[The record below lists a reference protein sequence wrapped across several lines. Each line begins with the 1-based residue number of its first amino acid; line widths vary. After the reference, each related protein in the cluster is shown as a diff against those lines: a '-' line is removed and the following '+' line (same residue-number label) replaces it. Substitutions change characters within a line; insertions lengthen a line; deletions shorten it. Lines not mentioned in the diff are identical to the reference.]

1 MVKQR
6 KEKRKKGACSDS
18 YMEEKIRYIQ
28 HQRDRQKIKNKKYAT
43 SSTIDYFA
51 IVATRQKMPCGLKPT
66 DSPPATP
73 VTCDH
78 MTQIIKCHVTAL
90 TTKQY
95 EYIHGLQKDGD
106 TKRRGYIQQIV

>member
-1 MVKQR
+1 MSHLTLMVKQR

-51 IVATRQKMPCGLKPT
+51 IVATRQK
-66 DSPPATP
+66 
-73 VTCDH
+73 
-78 MTQIIKCHVTAL
+78 KCQAVSS
-90 TTKQY
+90 
-95 EYIHGLQKDGD
+95 
-106 TKRRGYIQQIV
+106 QQIAHRQLP